1 MDDREVG
8 VGVRVDKAGGEDEPL
23 RVDRALGAEVPQ
35 VAHAGDCVALDGH
48 VRPEART
55 AGSISGFSS
64 AGCGFSVGV
73 STV

>member
-35 VAHAGDCVALDGH
+35 VAHAGDRVALDGH

-55 AGSISGFSS
+55 AGAVDHECVFDEN
-64 AGCGFSVGV
+64 VYHL
-73 STV
+73 